1 MKEKFLT
8 LVPMLAIM
16 PMVLSAGA
24 AAKDGFREV
33 ITEDSFT
40 MLNIIPSSPG
50 REEVAAADAKEF
62 AERTGNP
69 YCLYCLTLHPQGR
82 PAMKTVDAGVASYR
96 KWAKLLEGSAV
107 KPAIL
112 LQAIVGHWTADRAEK
127 DTEPWQRAINVKGA
141 VTRFCPLDPQ
151 YQAYMRETARKLAEC
166 RPALILSDDD
176 VRAFSPL
183 AECTCPLHV
192 AEYNRRTG
200 GRLTPEEL
208 RALIA
213 KADRKSAAHM
223 AFAELQRDTVKGIC
237 QLLREGIDAV
247 DPAIPSGVCEPGWA
261 WARRY
266 IPDYARAMAG
276 PNHTA
281 WARLANGQ
289 YYESAPKETMGSL
302 VLRTMASAER
312 LRGSGLLLLDEADT
326 WPHNLWSKSAV
337 AFHAKLSASAFIG
350 LKGAKLWL
358 VNAHKG
364 KYPVSRHYT
373 EILERHRGFYPALS
387 AAVRGTTPTGVLSP
401 CHKDYPRHS
410 VAVSGARDTFDSDG
424 WAQKIFS
431 WYGVPYRATEDFTV
445 DGIYALG
452 GAECVRNSS
461 DADLRAMLAKKVLVD
476 GLAARELV
484 ARGFGPLMGV
494 ALRKDGDVL
503 FTGDYSEMNGDSLS
517 LPPSSKPPLFEALPG
532 AKTLSS
538 AIWRE
543 SSMAAKFERVA
554 ASGTLF
560 TNSLG
565 GLVAVTSFHLGMKQ
579 SYLYSEARQRYV
591 YGLLDALNGKVMENV
606 CANAQNV
613 LALGRRTK
621 DGADLLLLVNLN
633 YDPEDKVLIRRAAR
647 PASVEEMSPDG
658 TWRPVQFAFGTE
670 IVTISCPWPCYG
682 VKVFRIR

>member
-1 MKEKFLT
+1 MT
-8 LVPMLAIM
+8 LSKMFSTVAIAL
-16 PMVLSAGA
+16 VAVVAS
-24 AAKDGFREV
+24 AKDGFPEV
-33 ITEDSFT
+33 ITEDSLT

-50 REEVAAADAKEF
+50 REDVAAADAKEF

-69 YCLYCLTLHPQGR
+69 YCLYSLTLHPQGR
-82 PAMKTVDAGVASYR
+82 PAMKTVDAAVASYR

-112 LQAIVGHWTADRAEK
+112 LQAIVGHWTSDLAEK
-127 DTEPWQRAINVKGA
+127 DTEPWQRAINVKGS

-151 YQAYMRETARKLAEC
+151 YQAYIRETARKLAEC

-200 GRLTPEEL
+200 GKLTPEEL

-237 QLLREGIDAV
+237 QLLREGIDSV
-247 DPAIPSGVCEPGWA
+247 DPSIPSGVCEPGWA

-266 IPDYARAMAG
+266 IADYARAMAG

-373 EILERHRGFYPALS
+373 EILARHRGFYPALS
-387 AAVRGTTPTGVLSP
+387 AAVRDTTPTGILIP
-401 CHKDYPRHS
+401 CHRDYPRHS
-410 VAVSGARDTFDSDG
+410 VAVNGSRDTFDSGG
-424 WAQKIFS
+424 WVQKIFS
-431 WYGVPYRATEDFTV
+431 WYGIPYRATEDFTV

-452 GAECVRNSS
+452 GVECVRNSS
-461 DADLRAMLAKKVLVD
+461 DADLRAILAKKALVD
-476 GLAARELV
+476 GLAARELI
-484 ARGFGPLMGV
+484 ARGFGPLIGV
-494 ALRKDGDVL
+494 ALRADKPL
-503 FTGDYSEMNGDSLS
+503 FTGDCSEMNGDFLS

-565 GLVAVTSFHLGMKQ
+565 GLVAVTSFHLDMKQ

-613 LALGRRTK
+613 LALSRRTQ
-621 DGADLLLLVNLN
+621 DGADLLLLENLN
-633 YDPEDKVLIRRAAR
+633 YDPEEAVLVRRAEK
-647 PASVEEMSPDG
+647 PTSVEEMSPDG
-658 TWRPVQFAFGTE
+658 TWKSVPFAFGTG
-670 IVTISCPWPCYG
+670 IVTIPCPWPCYG
-682 VKVFRIR
+682 AKVFRIR

>member
-1 MKEKFLT
+1 MTSGKMFFAA
-8 LVPMLAIM
+8 AIA
-16 PMVLSAGA
+16 LIAIAASAV
-24 AAKDGFREV
+24 AKDGFREV

-82 PAMKTVDAGVASYR
+82 PAMKTVDAAVASYR

-112 LQAIVGHWTADRAEK
+112 LQAIVGHWTSDLAEK

-151 YQAYMRETARKLAEC
+151 YQAYIRETARKLAEC

-200 GRLTPEEL
+200 GNLTSEGL

-237 QLLREGIDAV
+237 QLLREGIDSV
-247 DPAIPSGVCEPGWA
+247 DPTIPSGVCEPGWA

-289 YYESAPKETMGSL
+289 YYESAPKEMMGSL

-337 AFHAKLSASAFIG
+337 AFHAKLSASVFVG

-387 AAVRGTTPTGVLSP
+387 AAVRGTALTGGLIP
-401 CHKDYPRHS
+401 CHRDYPRHS
-410 VAVSGARDTFDSDG
+410 VAANGPRDTFDSDG

-431 WYGVPYRATEDFTV
+431 WYGIPYRATEDFTV

-452 GAECVRNSS
+452 GVESVRNST
-461 DADLRAMLAKKVLVD
+461 DADIRAMLSRKVLVD
-476 GLAARELV
+476 GLAARELI
-484 ARGFGPLMGV
+484 ARGFGPLIGV

-503 FTGDYSEMNGDSLS
+503 FTGDYSEMNGDFLS
-517 LPPSSKPPLFEALPG
+517 LPPSSKPPLFEALSG

-543 SSMAAKFERVA
+543 SSMAAAFERVA

-565 GLVAVTSFHLGMKQ
+565 GVVAVTSFHLGLKS

-591 YGLLDALNGKVMENV
+591 YGLLDALNGTVMENV
-606 CANAQNV
+606 CVNAQNV
-613 LALGRRTK
+613 LALSRRTK
-621 DGADLLLLVNLN
+621 DGADLLLLENLN
-633 YDPEDKVLIRRAAR
+633 YDPEEAVLVRRAEK

-658 TWRPVQFAFGTE
+658 TWKPLLFAFDAG
-670 IVTISCPWPCYG
+670 IVTIPCPWSCYG